1 MMMMVT
7 MTMTMMMMMAMLNA
21 DDDATIKLISHLS
34 TSDIS
39 ELLKSML
46 FEVDQCG
53 REDLERRHA
62 STIGCF
68 HKGFPGGKILV
79 FYKKIW

>member
-1 MMMMVT
+1 
-7 MTMTMMMMMAMLNA
+7 
-21 DDDATIKLISHLS
+21 
-34 TSDIS
+34 
-39 ELLKSML
+39 ML

-79 FYKKIW
+79 SIRRYGDDDDQGGGHLPRLLLW